1 MNNDNTEI
9 RRLTNGSIDTDYYI
23 RHCHLTRSLSVHRTI
38 GRTFNYPWK
47 LINCIFWHMHISV
60 RKAGETSKALND
72 KVLLK

>member
-23 RHCHLTRSLSVHRTI
+23 RHCHLTRSLWVHRTI
-38 GRTFNYPWK
+38 GRTFSYPWK
-47 LINCIFWHMHISV
+47 LINSIFLHMHISL
-60 RKAGETSKALND
+60 RKAEETSIALNA